1 MPEKQTKSFWEL
13 LGSKQKYSSGLLLA
27 ALALG
32 LLLFALSYV
41 AQPPES
47 HQATLPPETNFAET
61 EISRTEKVLEERLE
75 HILSQIKGAGTV
87 DVSVFLAT
95 GTRYEYA
102 INVSANKRVIDEKDQ
117 NGGVRLTTEENS
129 ADEYVLIRGNQAE
142 EKPVVVQESR
152 PQVQGVLV
160 VADGARDAR
169 VKAQLLQAVQVALGL
184 EPHRIQ
190 VMAREVR

>member
-1 MPEKQTKSFWEL
+1 MPENQTKSFWPW
-13 LGSKQKYSSGLLLA
+13 LGGKQKYSTGFLLA
-27 ALALG
+27 ALCLG
-32 LLLFALSYV
+32 LMLFALSY
-41 AQPPES
+41 ATRPPES
-47 HQATLPPETNFAET
+47 QQAPVSPETVFGET
-61 EISRTEKVLEERLE
+61 EISRTEKTLEERLE
-75 HILSQIKGAGTV
+75 QILSQIAGAGTV

-102 INVSANKRVIDEKDQ
+102 ISVSANKRVIDEKDQ

-129 ADEYVLIRGNQAE
+129 SDEYVLIRGHQAE
-142 EKPVVVQESR
+142 EKPVVIQESR

-169 VKAQLLQAVQVALGL
+169 VRAQLMQAVQVALGV

-190 VMAREVR
+190 VLAREVR